1 MSTLFFRLSRHPL
14 HYFRSWPEQL
24 RSSKHTRRVNIKGAF
39 PLRTYKMAATSSTLA
54 EKLKKLSLTT
64 PLPKYPNCFPEI
76 NPVDI
81 YRAHL
86 TSILTEVT
94 GVDAAIVYP
103 ALQWTQTLE
112 KGDLVLPIP
121 ALRVKGK
128 KPLEL
133 GEEWIAKVPA
143 APPSSWGS

>member
-1 MSTLFFRLSRHPL
+1 MSTLFFRLPRHPL

-24 RSSKHTRRVNIKGAF
+24 RSSKHTRRVNIKDAF
-39 PLRTYKMAATSSTLA
+39 PLRTYKMAATSSPLA
-54 EKLKKLSLTT
+54 EEHKKLSLTT
-64 PLPKYPNCFPEI
+64 PLPKYPNCFPEF

-94 GVDAAIVYP
+94 GVDAAVVYP

-133 GEEWIAKVPA
+133 GEEWIAKVPG
-143 APPSSWGS
+143 APPSSRES

>member
-1 MSTLFFRLSRHPL
+1 MPSTTAAS
-14 HYFRSWPEQL
+14 EQL
-24 RSSKHTRRVNIKGAF
+24 S
-39 PLRTYKMAATSSTLA
+39 
-54 EKLKKLSLTT
+54 EKLKSLSVTS
-64 PLPKYPNCFPEI
+64 LPEYSNCFPDV

-94 GVDAAIVYP
+94 GVDAKIVYP

-128 KPLEL
+128 KPDDLAA
-133 GEEWIAKVPA
+133 EWILKVCLKELRY
-143 APPSSWGS
+143 

>member
-1 MSTLFFRLSRHPL
+1 
-14 HYFRSWPEQL
+14 
-24 RSSKHTRRVNIKGAF
+24 
-39 PLRTYKMAATSSTLA
+39 MAAAAFELA
-54 EKLKKLSLTT
+54 VKLESLKLTK
-64 PLPKYPNCFPEI
+64 PLPKYPNCYPEV

-94 GVDAAIVYP
+94 GVDSAIIYP
-103 ALQWTQTLE
+103 SLQWTQTLD

-128 KPLEL
+128 KPPEL
-133 GEEWIAKVPA
+133 AAEWVEKVLY
-143 APPSSWGS
+143 

>member
-1 MSTLFFRLSRHPL
+1 
-14 HYFRSWPEQL
+14 
-24 RSSKHTRRVNIKGAF
+24 
-39 PLRTYKMAATSSTLA
+39 MAAESSLLA
-54 EKLKKLSLTT
+54 DKLKSLSLTT
-64 PLPKYPNCFPEI
+64 PLPKYANCYPEA

-81 YRAHL
+81 YRAHI

-94 GVDAAIVYP
+94 GVDAAVIYP

-128 KPLEL
+128 KPDQLAAEWLE
-133 GEEWIAKVPA
+133 KVSQTRSADRTQGLANFFVVP
-143 APPSSWGS
+143 

>member
-1 MSTLFFRLSRHPL
+1 
-14 HYFRSWPEQL
+14 
-24 RSSKHTRRVNIKGAF
+24 
-39 PLRTYKMAATSSTLA
+39 MATATSQLA
-54 EKLKKLSLTT
+54 EKLKSLSLTA
-64 PLPKYPNCFPEI
+64 PLPKYPNCYPEV

-94 GVDAAIVYP
+94 GVDAAIIYP

-128 KPLEL
+128 KPDALAAEWLE
-133 GEEWIAKVPA
+133 KVLK
-143 APPSSWGS
+143 SSLRNSYGALLICL

>member
-1 MSTLFFRLSRHPL
+1 MAVA
-14 HYFRSWPEQL
+14 
-24 RSSKHTRRVNIKGAF
+24 SS
-39 PLRTYKMAATSSTLA
+39 PLA
-54 EKLKKLSLTT
+54 EELKKLSLTT
-64 PLPKYPNCFPEI
+64 PLPKYPNCFPEF

-81 YRAHL
+81 YRAQL

-94 GVDAAIVYP
+94 GVDAAVVYP

-133 GEEWIAKVPA
+133 GEEWIAKVPCA
-143 APPSSWGS
+143 SSSSRES